1 MAQQDWWQAADGRW
15 YPPTSHASHEW
26 TGRPLHVRTGCG
38 GLTGSILLTV
48 VAFLILG
55 SGHIGLILLL
65 VPLVIVVMI
74 FSFLR
79 MLGRS
84 IRMLSTISDGAWQEA
99 HRHAQERLAEQL
111 RYFEAQQ
118 RGAGSGPFGSGQSG
132 SGSRSTHFSGR
143 PAPPGPARDTSQWAE
158 GVLGVRPGATPVEVR
173 HAFREAS
180 KRWHPDLFMQASPAE
195 RADAARHME
204 DINAAHAVLTGGSSR
219 RVA

>member
-1 MAQQDWWQAADGRW
+1 MAQQGWWQAADGRW
-15 YPPTSHASHEW
+15 YPPTSHPSHEW
-26 TGRPLHVRTGCG
+26 TGRPVHVRTGCG
-38 GLTGSILLTV
+38 GLTGSVVLTV
-48 VAFLILG
+48 LAFLILG

-65 VPLVIVVMI
+65 VPVVIVVMI

-84 IRMLSTISDGAWQEA
+84 VRMLSTISDGAWQEA
-99 HRHAQERLAEQL
+99 QRHAQERLAEQL

-118 RGAGSGPFGSGQSG
+118 RGARTGPTG
-132 SGSRSTHFSGR
+132 STHFSGSANSSGR
-143 PAPPGPARDTSQWAE
+143 PNPPGPARDTTHWAE
-158 GVLGVRPGATPVEVR
+158 GVLGVRPGATPVEIR

-204 DINAAHAVLTGGSSR
+204 DINAAHALLTGASAR